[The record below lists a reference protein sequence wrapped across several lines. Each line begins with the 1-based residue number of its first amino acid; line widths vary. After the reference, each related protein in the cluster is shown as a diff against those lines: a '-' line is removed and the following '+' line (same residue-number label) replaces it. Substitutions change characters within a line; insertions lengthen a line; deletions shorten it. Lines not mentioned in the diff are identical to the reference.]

1 MQPPRGRPSAR
12 HTFPRPIRLERH
24 EVDLGSGDTSCIFQ
38 SPNDE
43 QKASDLRSGVLTD
56 RPATL
61 SERFSPCACWCPKH
75 GLGKTM
81 GIPKTTFKRIRH
93 DLETK
98 HYVDKGTERGSGS
111 ALGAHALSP
120 YRPRSAPR
128 RRCASASCASS
139 RSTQVLDVLYGV
151 LHVPVDGVLAGLAS
165 GAEGSLTVDL

>member
-1 MQPPRGRPSAR
+1 SSPSL
-12 HTFPRPIRLERH
+12 P
-24 EVDLGSGDTSCIFQ
+24 
-38 SPNDE
+38 SPT
-43 QKASDLRSGVLTD
+43 LFRSVLTD

-151 LHVPVDGVLAGLAS
+151 LHVPVDGVLAGLER
-165 GAEGSLTVDL
+165 GAEGV